1 MQLVKEMTV
10 KSCGCALITLPAPAT
25 FDPRRP
31 TLVKTAL
38 ITLFAAASALIPLA
52 ASAQVDHSQHM
63 APARAAAPAPAVT
76 TNGVVKRVDAAR
88 GEVTI
93 AHDEVKNLGMGKM
106 TMTFRAKDPAWAK
119 KLKEGDQIRFAA
131 DMVKGELTLVAYEM
145 VK

>member
-1 MQLVKEMTV
+1 MELVEEMPM
-10 KSCGCALITLPAPAT
+10 KSCNCALIVLSVPAT

-38 ITLFAAASALIPLA
+38 IALAAAMSALTPLA
-52 ASAQVDHSQHM
+52 SVAQTDHSQHM
-63 APARAAAPAPAVT
+63 AQTKPAAPAPMT
-76 TNGVVKRVDAAR
+76 SGVVKRVDAAR

-93 AHDEVKNLGMGKM
+93 AHDDIKNLGMPKM

-131 DMVKGELTLVAYEM
+131 DMVKGELTLVAYET

>member
-1 MQLVKEMTV
+1 ME
-10 KSCGCALITLPAPAT
+10 SRNYALIAHSALAT

-52 ASAQVDHSQHM
+52 ATAQADHSQHM
-63 APARAAAPAPAVT
+63 MAPAKAAAPAPAAT
-76 TNGVVKRVDAAR
+76 TNGVVKRVDVAR

>member
-1 MQLVKEMTV
+1 MELVKEMTM
-10 KSCGCALITLPAPAT
+10 KSCNCALIALSVPAT
-25 FDPRRP
+25 FNPRRP

-38 ITLFAAASALIPLA
+38 IALVAAASTLIPLA
-52 ASAQVDHSQHM
+52 AVAQTDHSQHM
-63 APARAAAPAPAVT
+63 AQTKAAAPAPM
-76 TNGVVKRVDAAR
+76 TNGVVKKVDAAR

-93 AHDEVKNLGMGKM
+93 AHDDIKNLGMPKM

-131 DMVKGELTLVAYEM
+131 DMVKGELTLVAYEA

>member
-1 MQLVKEMTV
+1 M
-10 KSCGCALITLPAPAT
+10 
-25 FDPRRP
+25 
-31 TLVKTAL
+31 KTAL
-38 ITLFAAASALIPLA
+38 ITLVAAASALIPLA
-52 ASAQVDHSQHM
+52 ASAQADHSQHM
-63 APARAAAPAPAVT
+63 TPARAAAPAPAAT
-76 TNGVVKRVDAAR
+76 TNGVVKRVDVAR